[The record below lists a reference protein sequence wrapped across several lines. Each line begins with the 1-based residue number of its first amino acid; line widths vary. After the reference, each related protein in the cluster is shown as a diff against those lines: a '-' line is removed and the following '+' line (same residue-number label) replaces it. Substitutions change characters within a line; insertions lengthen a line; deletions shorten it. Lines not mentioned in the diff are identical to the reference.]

1 VKCKHV
7 SACCRCSIHFAK
19 FKGIGDAPEP
29 LGGEAFYSRCFLVFF
44 RILICQE
51 LYLYTHLGVQIEIQR
66 KRRSNLL
73 LAEGFALPPMG
84 EEHFKKTL
92 YSVYIVKYSSDE
104 THTIYKIN
112 TNTYIAGFQ
121 NNTEHYTV
129 TDVKRIRQYDS
140 QRNTWYCA
148 LCVMLKTRNV

>member
-1 VKCKHV
+1 MCQPAADAAYISQSLKEL
-7 SACCRCSIHFAK
+7 ATRLNPWEERLSIA
-19 FKGIGDAPEP
+19 A
-29 LGGEAFYSRCFLVFF
+29 AFWFFF
-44 RILICQE
+44 RILVCQE
-51 LYLYTHLGVQIEIQR
+51 LYSYTHLGVQSEIQR